1 MLKKLNGL
9 TFFSSLT
16 FYCLLYAFKII
27 IIKGIAYVQCQR
39 WVIELS
45 LKRKSFA
52 EIFVIRKKLFYV
64 KRNFMCR
71 EPLFLINEEEF
82 KKQIKLIWMKKY

>member
-45 LKRKSFA
+45 LKRKLFA

-64 KRNFMCR
+64 KRNFMYR
-71 EPLFLINEEEF
+71 ETFFDVIFHIFDNGRRRV
-82 KKQIKLIWMKKY
+82 QRKY